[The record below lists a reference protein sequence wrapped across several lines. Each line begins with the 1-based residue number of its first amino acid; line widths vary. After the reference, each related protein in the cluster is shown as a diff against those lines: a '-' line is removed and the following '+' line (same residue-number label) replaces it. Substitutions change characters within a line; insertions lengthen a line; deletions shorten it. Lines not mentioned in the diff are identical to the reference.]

1 MKHVILASALIA
13 IFGAAQAQTVPPFNS
28 VGNTTSDL
36 PDNQAP
42 LRVGGATLTGFHG
55 PLDAPGIGFNDSS
68 RPDGYYII
76 SLQSINNFS
85 ANGSVSSAGKIFNQ
99 YRLNGYA
106 HAGNPPTGPAI
117 STNFNWG
124 KVNASARQVY
134 YGIAT
139 DHADSKPTRV
149 DTAFEVGDNIGFVV
163 PVAKTEY
170 AAAGF
175 VALASRAASVAPT
188 TLTGTLTLEAN
199 YQSLHGELA
208 RTDGTGGLEIS
219 ANNINATAGTFD
231 GTSHYTN
238 TALGY
243 IIDGTTKGHFY
254 SSGDTSSLAGVAS
267 GSNSADSFVASF
279 GATKK

>member
-28 VGNTTSDL
+28 VGSTTSDL

-42 LRVGGATLTGFHG
+42 LRVGGSTLTGFHG
-55 PLDAPGIGFNDSS
+55 PLDAPGIGFNDPS
-68 RPDGYYII
+68 RPAGYYII

-85 ANGSVSSAGKIFNQ
+85 PNGSITTDGKTFSQ
-99 YRLNGYA
+99 YRLNGYS
-106 HAGNPPTGPAI
+106 HADDPSGPVI

-139 DHADSKPTRV
+139 DHADNTSTRV

-208 RTDGTGGLEIS
+208 RADGLAGLDVS
-219 ANNINATAGTFD
+219 ATNIDASAGTFSGQASYVD
-231 GTSHYTN
+231 TQV
-238 TALGY
+238 GY

>member
-1 MKHVILASALIA
+1 MKHIILASALIA
-13 IFGAAQAQTVPPFNS
+13 IFGTAQAQTVPPFNS
-28 VGNTTSDL
+28 VGNTTSTL
-36 PDNQAP
+36 PDSQAP

-55 PLDAPGIGFNDSS
+55 PLDAPGVGFNDPS
-68 RPDGYYII
+68 RPTGHYII

-85 ANGSVSSAGKIFNQ
+85 TNGSITTGGKTFNQ

-106 HAGNPPTGPAI
+106 HANDPSAPAI
-117 STNFNWG
+117 ETNFNWG

-139 DHADSKPTRV
+139 DHADDLLTRV

-188 TLTGTLTLEAN
+188 TLTGTLTLDAGHTR
-199 YQSLHGELA
+199 LHGELA
-208 RTDGTGGLEIS
+208 RADGMAGLDL
-219 ANNINATAGTFD
+219 NATNIDASAGTFSGQASYVD
-231 GTSHYTN
+231 

-243 IIDGTTKGHFY
+243 IVEGTTKGHFY
-254 SSGDTSSLAGVAS
+254 SSGDTSSVAGVAS